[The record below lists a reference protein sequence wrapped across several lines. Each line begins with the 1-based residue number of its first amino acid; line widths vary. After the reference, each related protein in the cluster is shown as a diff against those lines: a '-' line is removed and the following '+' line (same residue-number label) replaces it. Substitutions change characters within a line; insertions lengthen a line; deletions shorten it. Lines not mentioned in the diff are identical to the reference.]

1 MMTKQQKEK
10 MMQIRVKG
18 RSRNDIIEAGRNLGV
33 FLEPKQGRG
42 EDVWFG
48 YGYLDLDKSTPLY
61 MHTAEYYTEDKE

>member
-18 RSRNDIIEAGRNLGV
+18 RSRNDIIEAGRKLGIS
-33 FLEPKQGRG
+33 LDPKQGRG

-48 YGYLDLDKSTPLY
+48 YGYLDLDKSTP
-61 MHTAEYYTEDKE
+61 TEMA